1 MKPESQDMFML
12 KQMVRD
18 DRYRVDPYMV
28 ADAILRR
35 AQMRDETWMGQ
46 GDQNECS
53 NPSSTPSSPSTRN
66 PGDPSATDP
75 IRVRPL
81 LGGSC

>member
-1 MKPESQDMFML
+1 MTPESQDMFML

-35 AQMRDETWMGQ
+35 TQMHDATGVPP
-46 GDQNECS
+46 GPQNECS
-53 NPSSTPSSPSTRN
+53 KPSSPVASPSTRS
-66 PGDPSATDP
+66 PGEPSATDP
-75 IRVRPL
+75 MRVRPA
-81 LGGSC
+81 LGGNC